1 LNEEPS
7 HQAPQ
12 STLQADE
19 DSAARGFSSSS
30 PDPFGLFLGPY
41 GLRPG
46 WCLLL
51 FLAIAYCV
59 YLFSGSML
67 ISMPAVYR
75 ALRAV
80 VGRPSTLLTVL
91 VNDGPLLLAVVVA
104 SWTMSA
110 IEQRPLGSYGLGGGR
125 RISHLLTGFAWGA
138 ISLSL
143 FLAFLWKS
151 GWLVFDG
158 RLLTG
163 GEIPKQAANWIVGF
177 ALVSLTEE
185 YTMRG
190 YLQFTLARTIS
201 ALFHSSLGANRSR
214 VLGFWTTALFLSF
227 LFGAGHSNN
236 PGESPI
242 GLLSAGMIGLIF
254 CLTLWRTGSLWWA
267 LGFHASWD
275 WAQSFLF
282 GVADSG
288 TMVQGHLLATHPAG
302 KLFLSGG
309 ATGPEG
315 SIFVLPVLAAVT
327 GIVLLTLPPQRA
339 SGLETES

>member
-1 LNEEPS
+1 LNEESS
-7 HQAPQ
+7 HQPPR
-12 STLQADE
+12 STIQTDE
-19 DSAARGFSSSS
+19 DSAARGFSGSS
-30 PDPFGLFLGPY
+30 PDPFGLFLGPD
-41 GLRPG
+41 GLRPA

-67 ISMPAVYR
+67 ISTPAVYR
-75 ALRAV
+75 ALRAAA
-80 VGRPSTLLTVL
+80 GRPSTLLTLL
-91 VNDGPLLLAVVVA
+91 VNDGPLLLSVVVA
-104 SWTMSA
+104 TWTMSA
-110 IEQRPLGSYGLGGGR
+110 IEDRPVSSYGLGGTR
-125 RISHLLTGFAWGA
+125 RIPLLLAGFAWGA

-143 FLAFLWKS
+143 FLAFLWKA

-158 RLLTG
+158 RILTG
-163 GEIPKQAANWIVGF
+163 GEIPKQAAIWIVGF

-185 YTMRG
+185 YTLRG

-201 ALFHSSLGANRSR
+201 ALFDSSLGASRSR
-214 VLGFWTTALFLSF
+214 ALGFWTTALFLSF

-242 GLLSAGMIGLIF
+242 GLLSAGLIGLVF
-254 CLTLWRTGSLWWA
+254 CLSLWRTGSLWWA

-302 KLFLSGG
+302 KVLMSGG

-315 SIFVLPVLAAVT
+315 SLFVLPVLALMT
-327 GIVLLTLPPQRA
+327 LIVFLTLPQSQSRA
-339 SGLETES
+339 